1 MRSIYKIP
9 GKGVMFDVPG
19 AADEVPEEG
28 RGGVESKGEGRSCEG
43 IRCEVKSTFSFLFN
57 FHFLSKRLISDKL
70 RNICRAKAEQLREE
84 MAAKFAEMEERMKSR
99 EGELEEAQ
107 ANIR

>member
-1 MRSIYKIP
+1 
-9 GKGVMFDVPG
+9 MFDVSG

-57 FHFLSKRLISDKL
+57 FHFLSKSLISDNL
-70 RNICRAKAEQLREE
+70 RNNCRAKAEQLREE